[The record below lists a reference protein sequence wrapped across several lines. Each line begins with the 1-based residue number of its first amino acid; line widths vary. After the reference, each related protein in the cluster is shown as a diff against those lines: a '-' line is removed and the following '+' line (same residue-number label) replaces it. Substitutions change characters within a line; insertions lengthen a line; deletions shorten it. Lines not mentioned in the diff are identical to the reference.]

1 VIVPITQV
9 EAPVPTRDKSEEV
22 SPEIFSEKTIE
33 KVIDVEFVR
42 DVFGVNELT
51 AVDG

>member
-1 VIVPITQV
+1 VPITQV
-9 EAPVPTRDKSEEV
+9 EAPVPTRDKSDEV
-22 SPEIFSEKTIE
+22 SPEIFSEKTIA
-33 KVIDVEFVR
+33 KVSDVEFVS